1 MPGRKLGWRQSTAGE
16 YLSEFFGTFILI
28 CFGDG
33 VVAMAVAALNQSG
46 RGPAIFVASGDWLII
61 TFGWGFAVAMAVYVA
76 GGGSGRAHKS
86 AGKGAGV
93 GQAGGALGEGA
104 A

>member
-76 GGGSGRAHKS
+76 GGGSGAGNNPAGRLARGGKRAGPPGPR
-86 AGKGAGV
+86 A
-93 GQAGGALGEGA
+93 
-104 A
+104 